1 MIKPA
6 MDTETLT
13 LDYSISPHRATMSS
27 KGQVV
32 IPAAIRHELG
42 IEPGMF
48 LVMRVAEGRIVMVPQ
63 KRLTWRDLRGITAGG
78 PSMTDELLED
88 RRLERERELREEGW

>member
-1 MIKPA
+1 
-6 MDTETLT
+6 
-13 LDYSISPHRATMSS
+13 MSS

-42 IEPGMF
+42 IEPGTL
-48 LVMRVAEGRIVMVPQ
+48 LVMRVVDGRVVIVPQ
-63 KRLTWRDLRGITAGG
+63 KRLTWKDMRGITAGG
-78 PSMTDELLED
+78 PSGTDMLLED